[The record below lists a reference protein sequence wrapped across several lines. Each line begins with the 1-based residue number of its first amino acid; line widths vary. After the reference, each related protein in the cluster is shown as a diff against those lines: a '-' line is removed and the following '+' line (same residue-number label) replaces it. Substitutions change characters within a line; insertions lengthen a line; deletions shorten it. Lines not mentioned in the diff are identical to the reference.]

1 MLSQFNS
8 SNDLHQD
15 SKQALNVSS
24 ETYTYFNRPSKV
36 IDTKEVS
43 TQTINSKLNQHKS
56 SNSLLID
63 SFLKVSREE
72 KSLGIMSQK
81 FLMLFLTSEVT

>member
-24 ETYTYFNRPSKV
+24 ETYTYLNRPNKV